1 MDAVG
6 QRAASERP
14 VVDLTD
20 LHDDPQQLRERV
32 LVLRAQVGDRA
43 AFHELVTL
51 YHERLT
57 YYVHRLVQESHYSRD
72 ILQQVWLDV
81 YRTLS
86 KLQSPGAFRV
96 WLYRIAHD
104 RVVTHI
110 RRQTVDSDAREQLAA
125 NAIETEHWNDLD
137 LLENAELV
145 HFALNKLSVIH
156 REIMTLR
163 FLEEMDVREIAR
175 VMECSEGTAKSRL
188 HYAKSAMRRIIE
200 EEQGHA

>member
-1 MDAVG
+1 MG
-6 QRAASERP
+6 QRAPAERP
-14 VVDLTD
+14 VIDLTD
-20 LHDDPQQLRERV
+20 LHDGPQRLRERV

-51 YHERLT
+51 YQERLT
-57 YYVHRLVQESHYSRD
+57 YYVHRLVQDSHQSSD

-81 YRTLS
+81 FRTLG

-104 RVVTHI
+104 RVITYI
-110 RRQTVDSDAREQLAA
+110 RRQIVDSDAREQLAVDT
-125 NAIETEHWNDLD
+125 IDTEHWNDLD
-137 LLENAELV
+137 LLENTELV

-163 FLEEMDVREIAR
+163 FLEEMDVKEIAR
-175 VMECSEGTAKSRL
+175 VMDCSEGTAKS
-188 HYAKSAMRRIIE
+188 
-200 EEQGHA
+200 